1 MIDKIIQIGLMP
13 LFNHSDATI
22 VKSVIEACH
31 KGGNPFF
38 EYTNRGDFALS
49 VFEEFIDELPSEIQ
63 VGVGSIVDVETAQK
77 YIDLGAKFIV
87 LPYLNEDVVKHSL
100 SQNIPCVPG
109 CGTLTEMAKAYDLG
123 CELVKLF
130 PGSVYGSGFIKNVKA
145 PCPWINIMPTG
156 GVEPTRESL
165 GDWLQA
171 GASCVGMG
179 SKLIKKEWIANK
191 EYNKITEAVKH
202 SLQIIQ
208 EFK

>member
-1 MIDKIIQIGLMP
+1 MP
-13 LFNHSDATI
+13 LFNHTDANV
-22 VKSVIEACH
+22 VKSVIEACYQ
-31 KGGNPFF
+31 GGSPFF
-38 EYTNRGDFALS
+38 EYTNRGDYALS
-49 VFEEFIDELPSEIQ
+49 VFEEFIDDLSPDIQ
-63 VGVGSIVDVETAQK
+63 VGVGSVVDVETAQK

-87 LPYLNEDVVKHSL
+87 MPYFNEAVVKHCL
-100 SQNIPCVPG
+100 TQNIPCSPG

-156 GVEPTRESL
+156 GVAPTRENLS
-165 GDWLQA
+165 DWMLA

-179 SKLIKKEWIANK
+179 SKLIKKEWITNK
-191 EYNKITEAVKH
+191 EYDKITEAVRY
-202 SLQIIQ
+202 SLKIIQ